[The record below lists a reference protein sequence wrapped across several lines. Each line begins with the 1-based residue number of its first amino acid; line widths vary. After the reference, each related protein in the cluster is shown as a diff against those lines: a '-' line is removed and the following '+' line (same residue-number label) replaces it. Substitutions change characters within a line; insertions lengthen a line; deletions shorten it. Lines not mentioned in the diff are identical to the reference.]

1 MLIILKTNGKFFEG
15 VVIMQPVKKV
25 LIPIDGSSQ
34 SVSAVRYAG
43 SVFKPEG
50 SKIVLLHVDSEI
62 PESFWDL
69 EKSPEYRSKLAPVRA
84 WATHQ
89 KKIINASVNKACKI
103 LYTAGFQP
111 DAVSV
116 KIEGRKAGIARD
128 ILNEADTG
136 GYNAV
141 VVGRTGNSNLKD
153 IVLGSVANKLI
164 GNLVNIPL
172 VIVGGKPNPKK
183 FLIAFDGSKG
193 SMKCVSSAG
202 SMLNNTD
209 CEIMLCNVIR
219 SIGTARQGLSEAS
232 FSDIVTDWTEM
243 NRRKIEPAVEEAKRK
258 LVSAGIASSRIS
270 AKILTEKSSRAGS
283 ILVEAKEGGF
293 GTILVGRRGL
303 SAVDEFFIGRVSR
316 KILHMAKKMAVWVV
330 N

>member
-1 MLIILKTNGKFFEG
+1 MKT
-15 VVIMQPVKKV
+15 VKKV
-25 LIPIDGSSQ
+25 LIPIDGSGQ
-34 SVSAVRYAG
+34 SIAAVRYTG
-43 SVFKPEG
+43 GVLRPERT
-50 SKIVLLHVDSEI
+50 KIVLLHVDSEI

-84 WATHQ
+84 WAAQQ
-89 KKIINASVNKACKI
+89 KKIINDSVSKACKI
-103 LYTAGFQP
+103 LYTAGFPP

-116 KIEGRKAGIARD
+116 IIQGRTAGIARD

-136 GYNAV
+136 DYNAV
-141 VVGRTGNSNLKD
+141 VVGRTGNSNFKD

-172 VIVGGKPNPKK
+172 VVVGGKPNPKK

-193 SMKCVSSAG
+193 SMKCVSSVG

-209 CEIMLCNVIR
+209 CEIMICNVIR
-219 SIGTARQGLSEAS
+219 SLGTDRQGFSEPS
-232 FSDIVTDWTEM
+232 FSEIGTDWTEM
-243 NRRKIEPAVEEAKRK
+243 NRKKIEPAVEEAKRK
-258 LVSAGIASSRIS
+258 LVSAGIASPKIS
-270 AKILTEKSSRAGS
+270 AKILTEKSSRAGG
-283 ILVEAKEGGF
+283 IITEAKEGGF
-293 GTILVGRRGL
+293 GTIVVGRRGL
-303 SAVDEFFIGRVSR
+303 SAVEEFFIGRVSR